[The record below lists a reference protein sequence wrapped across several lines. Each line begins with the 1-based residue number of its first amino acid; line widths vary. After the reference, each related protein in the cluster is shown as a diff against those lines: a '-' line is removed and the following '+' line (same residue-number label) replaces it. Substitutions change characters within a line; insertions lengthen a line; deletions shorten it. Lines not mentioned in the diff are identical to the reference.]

1 MRNTGNYSIEIF
13 NSLGDL
19 VFDDL
24 FESQKTF
31 TYQWDGL
38 CNDGYKISSGI
49 YTYIIRSKDD
59 FNTGKISYIE

>member
-1 MRNTGNYSIEIF
+1 MKQYPIF
-13 NSLGDL
+13 SFHYYN
-19 VFDDL
+19 L

-59 FNTGKISYIE
+59 FYTGKISYIE